1 MSRPGVTYAEVAE
14 AASQLIGQGRNPT
27 IEQIRLILGTGS
39 STTIANH
46 MKVWK
51 GAQSDTSLISSK
63 EHIPEELIAIVKGL
77 WERVIMLSDD
87 KLKTITAN
95 NQTTLMAT
103 QEELDKYR
111 QNNQRWQHMYH
122 QWNKEKNSL
131 SEERSVLENE
141 VRELKQQHLI
151 LQTRYELAL
160 QELCEK
166 HDRIQELH
174 HLQQQSQQNL
184 EHYRESVQ
192 AQRLDDQQK
201 FSAQK
206 QEWQT
211 ELANKHVQVATMQ
224 QAAIALQSQYQ
235 LLDHNYQLLQE
246 KNSEIIKTIQTQN
259 EELKQSTKLSN
270 EQMRSAQHWQLQYQE
285 TQQLLKEATEQYIQS
300 QVERK
305 SQLQQL
311 ADLQLLLERADDLST
326 RLGHE
331 KLALIQEKSLLEGRL
346 QQWQLTAEPSLA

>member
-1 MSRPGVTYAEVAE
+1 MSRPGVTYAEVAD
-14 AASQLIGQGRNPT
+14 AASQLIGQGRHPT

-51 GAQSDTSLISSK
+51 DTQSNTSLISSK
-63 EHIPEELIAIVKGL
+63 EQIPEELIAIVKGL

-87 KLKTITAN
+87 KLNTITAN
-95 NQTTLMAT
+95 FQTTLMAT
-103 QEELDKYR
+103 QEDLDKYR
-111 QNNQRWQHMYH
+111 QNNQRWQHLYH
-122 QWNKEKNSL
+122 QWNKEKDSL
-131 SEERSVLENE
+131 AE
-141 VRELKQQHLI
+141 VRSGLEKELIELKQQHSM

-160 QELCEK
+160 QEICEK

-184 EHYRESVQ
+184 EHYRESMQ
-192 AQRLDDQQK
+192 TLRLDDQQK
-201 FSAQK
+201 FATEK

-211 ELANKHVQVATMQ
+211 ELANKHVQVVTMQ
-224 QAAIALQSQYQ
+224 QEAVTLQSLYQ
-235 LLDHNYQLLQE
+235 LLDHNYQLLKG
-246 KNSEIIKTIQTQN
+246 KNSEFIQTIQTQN
-259 EELKQSTKLSN
+259 EELTQKEKFSN

-300 QVERK
+300 QIERK
-305 SQLQQL
+305 TLLQQV
-311 ADLQLLLERADDLST
+311 ANIQLSLERADDLSA

-331 KLALIQEKSLLEGRL
+331 KLVLIQEKSLLEGRL
-346 QQWQLTAEPSLA
+346 QQWKLTVEPSLA